1 MYEVEYVLH
10 VFFLLGEFLR
20 EGNRGGE
27 SFKYKNEK
35 YNKYSTANQISTLI
49 Y

>member
-1 MYEVEYVLH
+1 MKWSMFCMY
-10 VFFLLGEFLR
+10 FFLLGEFLR

-27 SFKYKNEK
+27 SLKYKNGK
-35 YNKYSTANQISTLI
+35 YNKCSTANQISTFI